1 MLLAMNRRLVLD
13 GPAQLRVED
22 AELPPL
28 APGHA
33 RIEVAAAGI
42 CGSDVHG
49 FAGVNGRRPPGVVMG
64 HEVGGTV
71 VAVADEHPG
80 AFAPGD
86 LVVVNPILACGR
98 CAACERGDE
107 HLCERRMLYGCTTA
121 LPGGFAEQMD
131 VQVENLVPFGDA
143 VPREW
148 SALVEPL
155 AVGAHAVERARAR
168 GGERAL
174 VVGGGP
180 IGLACALA
188 AGRAGVDATL
198 SEPVAAR
205 RRTAAALGI
214 AACAPDAASAAGPF
228 EVVFEC
234 VGLQSTVAAALALSG
249 PGARIVC
256 VGLAEPQLSVPAEAL
271 VIEERTLIGSSAY
284 SRAAFASTAAWVAGG
299 GLDLAPMIAERRA
312 LADLPA
318 AFTAL
323 AAGAAPAGKVVMTR
337 A

>member
-1 MLLAMNRRLVLD
+1 MNRRLVLD
-13 GPAQLRVED
+13 GPSRLRLED
-22 AELPPL
+22 AALPRL

-49 FAGVNGRRPPGVVMG
+49 FAGLNGRRPPGVVMG
-64 HEVGGTV
+64 HEVGGVV
-71 VAVADEHPG
+71 VAVADEQPG
-80 AFAPGD
+80 AFAPGE
-86 LVVVNPILACGR
+86 LVVVNPIVACGR

-121 LPGGFAEQMD
+121 LAGGFAELMD
-131 VQVENLVPFGDA
+131 VRVENLVRFEGA
-143 VPREW
+143 APREW
-148 SALVEPL
+148 GALVEPL
-155 AVGAHAVERARAR
+155 AVGVHAVERARAR
-168 GGERAL
+168 GGERAV

-188 AGRAGVDATL
+188 ASRAGIDATL

-214 AACAPDAASAAGPF
+214 ATCTPDAASAAGPF
-228 EVVFEC
+228 ELVFEC

-249 PGARIVC
+249 AGARIVC
-256 VGLAEPQLSVPAEAL
+256 VGLAEPSLSVSAEAL
-271 VIEERTLIGSSAY
+271 VIDERALLGSSAY

-299 GLDLAPMIAERRA
+299 TLDLAPMVAERRA

-318 AFTAL
+318 AFAAL